1 MYLTQ
6 GRKEGRGKEGGG
18 ETVRAGKERK
28 GEGRRE
34 REGEREVVAWSLT
47 QQRETDVNTEMPIGP
62 PLASHTVMREEK
74 ENFH

>member
-6 GRKEGRGKEGGG
+6 GRKEGRGNEGGG

-34 REGEREVVAWSLT
+34 REREREKLW
-47 QQRETDVNTEMPIGP
+47 PGP
-62 PLASHTVMREEK
+62 LHNK
-74 ENFH
+74 ERLM